1 MNQPGGVEAPAKLRI
16 GSLQGSI
23 HVARLPRL
31 SVPGYPHLLVQRS
44 VAGQPAFL
52 ADTDYQFM
60 LSELRSL
67 SHRHDVAI
75 HAYALMPDQFH
86 MLVTPSDGRS
96 LSLAM
101 QALGRRYVRDFNR
114 RHDRSGT
121 LWQARFRCTVIDP
134 ERYLLPCSL
143 FVELGPVRTQRVA
156 DAKGYSWSSLPHHL
170 GLHVDPAITDHAELW
185 KLGNTPFERQAQ
197 YRRLSDAGLPEP
209 DVARI
214 HNAVE
219 HGWALGDGPFLKEL
233 SSKTE
238 RRLAPLPVGRPRG
251 AASAA
256 SPGGSAS

>member
-1 MNQPGGVEAPAKLRI
+1 M
-16 GSLQGSI
+16 
-23 HVARLPRL
+23 ARLPRL

-67 SHRHDVAI
+67 SQRHEVAI

-86 MLVTPSDGRS
+86 LLVTPSDARS

-114 RHDRSGT
+114 RHGRSGT

-134 ERYLLPCSL
+134 ENFLLPCSL
-143 FVELGPVRTQRVA
+143 FVELGPSRAQRA
-156 DAKGYSWSSLPHHL
+156 DDPKQYPWSSLPHHL
-170 GLHVDPAITDHAELW
+170 GLHVDPAITDHPEVW

-197 YRRLSDAGLPEP
+197 YRQLSEVGLPEP
-209 DVARI
+209 EVARI

-219 HGWALGDGPFLKEL
+219 HGWALGDGSFLREL

-238 RRLAPLPVGRPRG
+238 RRLAPLPVGRPRRTNG
-251 AASAA
+251 SGSAA
-256 SPGGSAS
+256 A

>member
-1 MNQPGGVEAPAKLRI
+1 VRKYASANAPTLKQDL
-16 GSLQGSI
+16 GKP
-23 HVARLPRL
+23 VARLPRL

-67 SHRHDVAI
+67 SRRHEVAI

-86 MLVTPSDGRS
+86 LLATPSDGRS

-114 RHDRSGT
+114 RHGRSGT

-134 ERYLLPCSL
+134 EEFMLPCSL
-143 FVELGPVRTQRVA
+143 FVELGPVRTQRVTE
-156 DAKGYSWSSLPHHL
+156 AKLYPWSSLPHHL
-170 GLHVDPAITDHAELW
+170 GLQVDPVITEHTEVW
-185 KLGNTPFERQAQ
+185 KLGNTPFERQAE
-197 YRRLSDAGLPEP
+197 YRKLTEAGLSAPE
-209 DVARI
+209 VARI

-219 HGWALGDGPFLKEL
+219 HGWALGEGSFLKEL

-238 RRLAPLPVGRPRG
+238 RRLVPLPVGRPRR
-251 AASAA
+251 AAGNS
-256 SPGGSAS
+256 SGNQVP

>member
-1 MNQPGGVEAPAKLRI
+1 
-16 GSLQGSI
+16 
-23 HVARLPRL
+23 VARLPRL

-67 SHRHDVAI
+67 SRRHEVAI

-86 MLVTPSDGRS
+86 LLATPSDARS

-114 RHDRSGT
+114 RHGRSGT

-134 ERYLLPCSL
+134 EEFMLPCSL
-143 FVELGPVRTQRVA
+143 FVELGPTRTQRTT
-156 DAKGYSWSSLPHHL
+156 DAQSYPWSSLAHHL
-170 GLHVDPAITDHAELW
+170 GLQVDPVISEHAEVW

-197 YRRLSDAGLPEP
+197 YRRLADAGLSEA
-209 DVARI
+209 DSAKI

-219 HGWALGDGPFLKEL
+219 HGWALGNGSFLQEL
-233 SSKTE
+233 SLKTE
-238 RRLAPLPVGRPRG
+238 RRLTPLPVGRPRRAVTSSSG
-251 AASAA
+251 TSGRA
-256 SPGGSAS
+256 P

>member
-1 MNQPGGVEAPAKLRI
+1 M
-16 GSLQGSI
+16 
-23 HVARLPRL
+23 ARLPRL

-67 SHRHDVAI
+67 SRRHEVAI

-86 MLVTPSDGRS
+86 LLATPSDARS

-114 RHDRSGT
+114 RHGRSGT

-134 ERYLLPCSL
+134 EEFMLPCSL
-143 FVELGPVRTQRVA
+143 FVELGPGRMQPVT
-156 DAKGYSWSSLPHHL
+156 DGKLYPWSSLPHHL
-170 GLHVDPAITDHAELW
+170 GLQVDSVIAEHAEVW
-185 KLGNTPFERQAQ
+185 KLGNTPFDRQAQ
-197 YRRLSDAGLPEP
+197 YRRLAETGLTEPE
-209 DVARI
+209 VAKI

-219 HGWALGDGPFLKEL
+219 HGWALGNGSFLREL

-238 RRLAPLPVGRPRG
+238 RRLTPLPVGRPRR
-251 AASAA
+251 AATNS
-256 SPGGSAS
+256 SGSSSGQAP

>member
-1 MNQPGGVEAPAKLRI
+1 M
-16 GSLQGSI
+16 
-23 HVARLPRL
+23 ARLPRL

-86 MLVTPSDGRS
+86 LLVTPSDARA

-114 RHDRSGT
+114 RHGRSGT

-134 ERYLLPCSL
+134 DNFLVPCSL
-143 FVELGPVRTQRVA
+143 FVELGPSRAQRVD
-156 DAKGYSWSSLPHHL
+156 DAKQYPWSSLPHHL
-170 GLHVDPAITDHAELW
+170 GLQTDPVINEHAEVW
-185 KLGNTPFERQAQ
+185 KLGNTPFERQAE
-197 YRRLSDAGLPEP
+197 YRRLVDAGLAEP
-209 DVARI
+209 QVARI
-214 HNAVE
+214 RNAVE
-219 HGWALGDGPFLKEL
+219 HGWALGDGSFLREL

-238 RRLAPLPVGRPRG
+238 RRLAPLPVGRPRRSAG
-251 AASAA
+251 NSSGSAA
-256 SPGGSAS
+256 A

>member
-1 MNQPGGVEAPAKLRI
+1 
-16 GSLQGSI
+16 
-23 HVARLPRL
+23 VARLPRL

-67 SHRHDVAI
+67 SRRHEVAI

-86 MLVTPSDGRS
+86 LLATPSDARS

-114 RHDRSGT
+114 RHGRSGT

-134 ERYLLPCSL
+134 EEFMLPCSL
-143 FVELGPVRTQRVA
+143 FVELGPGRMHGAT
-156 DAKGYSWSSLPHHL
+156 DGKLYPWSSLSHHL
-170 GLHVDPAITDHAELW
+170 GLQVDPVITEHAEVW
-185 KLGNTPFERQAQ
+185 KLGNTPFDRQAQ
-197 YRRLSDAGLPEP
+197 YRRLAEAGVTEPE
-209 DVARI
+209 VARI

-219 HGWALGDGPFLKEL
+219 HGWALGNGSFLREL

-238 RRLAPLPVGRPRG
+238 RRLTPLPVGRPRR
-251 AASAA
+251 AATN
-256 SPGGSAS
+256 SPGTSGP

>member
-1 MNQPGGVEAPAKLRI
+1 M
-16 GSLQGSI
+16 
-23 HVARLPRL
+23 ARLPRL

-52 ADTDYQFM
+52 AETDYQFM

-67 SHRHDVAI
+67 SRRHEVEI

-86 MLVTPSDGRS
+86 LLVTPSDGRS

-114 RHDRSGT
+114 RHERGGT

-134 ERYLLPCSL
+134 NRFLLPCAL
-143 FVELGPVRTQRVA
+143 FVELGPVRTQYVTNA
-156 DAKGYSWSSLPHHL
+156 TLYPWSSLPHHV
-170 GLHVDPAITDHAELW
+170 GLQLDPAITEHAEMW

-197 YRRLSDAGLPEP
+197 YRRLADAGLAEPEIT
-209 DVARI
+209 RI

-219 HGWALGDGPFLKEL
+219 HGWALGDGLFLREL
-233 SSKTE
+233 STKTE
-238 RRLAPLPVGRPRG
+238 RRLAPLPVGRPRRSTG
-251 AASAA
+251 NSSGNEAH
-256 SPGGSAS
+256 